1 VEASGPE
8 RPRSGSPPPP
18 LVRRQRSP
26 ATIEIPRAWLAALG
40 GGLLLAL
47 LLIAFLVGRESARP
61 ETGAPKTGVAAQ
73 SQVAAGMDDQRAAG
87 EAARSEIDQGQLAPE
102 REPEPVDDTLASPQ
116 EAAPTA
122 AARQDPQRAVVA
134 AYFTQIEGYEQQ
146 AKYWSDPKELA
157 MSVLSQGA
165 QGDTSG
171 VATLLTAQRTALAH
185 VESMSVPPLCRE
197 HHERTVA
204 VLRRAVKLLETIQ
217 GTLGSGNIDG
227 LLALSGDATRLE
239 SDTRAVDALAA
250 KIKAE
255 VGLSTT

>member
-1 VEASGPE
+1 VPT
-8 RPRSGSPPPP
+8 
-18 LVRRQRSP
+18 
-26 ATIEIPRAWLAALG
+26 TIEIPRAWLVALAG
-40 GGLLLAL
+40 ALLLAL

-61 ETGAPKTGVAAQ
+61 T
-73 SQVAAGMDDQRAAG
+73 G
-87 EAARSEIDQGQLAPE
+87 EAARTGMAAESQALASMDEPREVTETARSEIDPEDREIAPGGQ
-102 REPEPVDDTLASPQ
+102 PEPVNNVLASPQ
-116 EAAPTA
+116 DAAPAQVAEGQRDSRRA
-122 AARQDPQRAVVA
+122 AVA

-204 VLRRAVKLLETIQ
+204 VLRRAAKLLETIQ
-217 GTLGSGNIDG
+217 GALGSGNIDG
-227 LLALSGDATRLE
+227 LLALSGDATQLE